1 MTKSTLKNIV
11 LLLTLLGVA
20 LGASIGWA
28 QGRHE
33 LLARKRNAGSPSS
46 AATKAIQSAQPA
58 GLSYSYTLFDFPGT
72 FYTFGLA
79 MNVGATVPKIEI
91 VGGYG
96 DAPDLANES
105 FVMYAKQGK
114 KVSTESYK
122 SVDFPKVP
130 EQAAFG
136 VNDAGQIVGDYI
148 DSAGGYHGWKLTGGK
163 FSTIDVPFAGAAAT
177 GANGINDSGE
187 IAGGW
192 DGSGVTQHGFT
203 LIGTSYTSFDYP
215 GAVATWAWSLNNK
228 GDIVGYYAVTD
239 NVLHGFVLSGGTYTS
254 LDPPGSVWTV
264 PTGIDDA
271 GDVVGGYCTT
281 SECIDDLDGVQGF
294 LWSGGVFTTFTIPGA
309 TGTALSAINDNGV
322 ILGAYYDVAGFE
334 HGFLAV
340 P

>member
-1 MTKSTLKNIV
+1 MTKKSWQHFALA
-11 LLLTLLGVA
+11 LALSGLTLSPSTSL
-20 LGASIGWA
+20 A
-28 QGRHE
+28 QGRP
-33 LLARKRNAGSPSS
+33 AAGLHKHKPFSASS
-46 AATKAIQSAQPA
+46 ASKTIQSAQPE
-58 GLSYSYTLFDFPGT
+58 GTSYTYTLFDFPGT
-72 FYTFGLA
+72 FYTFGIG

-96 DAPDLANES
+96 DAPLLGNES
-105 FVMYAKQGK
+105 FLMYASLGK
-114 KVSTESYK
+114 KASTESYK

-136 VNDAGQIVGDYI
+136 VNDAGQIVGQYL
-148 DSAGGYHGWKLTGGK
+148 DSFGLYHGWELSGGK
-163 FSTIDVPFAGAAAT
+163 FSTIDVPFAGATAT

-187 IAGGW
+187 IAGGY
-192 DGSGVTQHGFT
+192 DGSGVTQYGFT
-203 LIGTSYTSFDYP
+203 LIGGTYTSFAYP
-215 GAVATWAWSLNNK
+215 GAVATYAWSLNNH
-228 GDIVGYYAVTD
+228 GDIVGYWVDASGEF
-239 NVLHGFVLSGGTYTS
+239 HGFVLSGGTYTS

-264 PTGIDDA
+264 PTGINDA

-281 SECIDDLDGVQGF
+281 SECIENLDGVQGF

-322 ILGAYYDVAGFE
+322 ILGGYYDVAGFE

>member
-1 MTKSTLKNIV
+1 MTKLPLKNIV
-11 LLLTLLGVA
+11 LSLALLGVA
-20 LGASIGWA
+20 LSASIGRA

-33 LLARKRNAGSPSS
+33 LLARKRNAGSRSS
-46 AATKAIQSAQPA
+46 AARKTIQRAKPA
-58 GLSYSYTLFDFPGT
+58 GASYTYTLFDFPGT
-72 FYTFGLA
+72 FYTLGLG

-96 DAPDLANES
+96 DASELGTES
-105 FVMYAKQGK
+105 SVMYAKQGK
-114 KVSTESYK
+114 KTSTESYK

-136 VNDAGQIVGDYI
+136 VNDAGQMVGDYI
-148 DSAGGYHGWKLTGGK
+148 DSAGGYHGWELAGGK
-163 FSTIDVPFAGAAAT
+163 FSTIDVPFTGATAT

-203 LIGTSYTSFDYP
+203 LIGSSYTSFDYP

-228 GDIVGYYAVTD
+228 GDIVGYYAGTD
-239 NVLHGFVLSGGTYTS
+239 GILHGFVLSGGTYTS
-254 LDPPGSVWTV
+254 LDPSGSVWTV

-281 SECIDDLDGVQGF
+281 SECTDDLDGVQGF
-294 LWSGGVFTTFTIPGA
+294 LWSGGVYTTFTIPGA

-322 ILGAYYDVAGFE
+322 ILGGYYDVAGFE

>member
-1 MTKSTLKNIV
+1 MTKRTLKNV
-11 LLLTLLGVA
+11 VFTLTLLGVG
-20 LGASIGWA
+20 LGASIGEA
-28 QGRHE
+28 QGRHG
-33 LLARKRNAGSPSS
+33 LLARRRNAVPPS
-46 AATKAIQSAQPA
+46 AATKTIQSAQPA

-72 FYTFGLA
+72 FYTFGVA
-79 MNVGATVPKIEI
+79 MNVGGTTPKVEI

-96 DAPDLANES
+96 DAPDLGNES
-105 FVMYAKQGK
+105 FLMYAKLGK

-122 SVDFPKVP
+122 IVDIPKAP

-136 VNDAGQIVGDYI
+136 VNDAGQIVGDYL
-148 DSAGGYHGWKLTGGK
+148 DSAGVAHGWKLTGGK
-163 FSTIDVPFAGAAAT
+163 FSTIDVPFSGATAT

-203 LIGTSYTSFDYP
+203 LIGNTFTSFDYP

-228 GDIVGYYAVTD
+228 GDIVGYYVETD
-239 NVLHGFVLSGGTYTS
+239 GVFHGFVLRGGTYTS

-264 PTGIDDA
+264 PSGIDDA
-271 GDVVGGYCTT
+271 GDVVGAYCTT
-281 SECIDDLDGVQGF
+281 SDCVENLDGVQGF
-294 LWSGGVFTTFTIPGA
+294 LWSGGVYTTFTIPGA
-309 TGTALSAINDNGV
+309 SGTALSAINDNGA

-334 HGFLAV
+334 HGFLAI